1 MSNNNNNNHHFTR
14 FDSSG
19 FDYDNL
25 DTTPTSEAGA
35 CEVDQ
40 ELVHEFEDYYQN
52 YSSPQSRIY
61 TGDSVVPQL
70 AFEDTYIA
78 SSSITG
84 EEETFLVEGSLSPIN
99 FETLFP
105 LSPPQECF
113 NAPPSPP
120 PLQQIIGLEDKIN
133 EQCYSPQNEMAL
145 NIESSEVFLD
155 PQIEQFVEKSEES
168 ELFDEN
174 QENINPNNNDDINK
188 TFTIPEMPFFKEEPR
203 QYSEDLLKEI
213 AKKEKRDIKGMDL
226 TPEQHEKIKY
236 YRKQMSNA
244 KASKKKRDGTL
255 QLLASL
261 QRNSTTLTEEIKVL
275 KQQVHEVEME
285 NEKLRSIVKELKK

>member
-1 MSNNNNNNHHFTR
+1 
-14 FDSSG
+14 
-19 FDYDNL
+19 
-25 DTTPTSEAGA
+25 
-35 CEVDQ
+35 
-40 ELVHEFEDYYQN
+40 
-52 YSSPQSRIY
+52 
-61 TGDSVVPQL
+61 
-70 AFEDTYIA
+70 
-78 SSSITG
+78 
-84 EEETFLVEGSLSPIN
+84 
-99 FETLFP
+99 
-105 LSPPQECF
+105 
-113 NAPPSPP
+113 
-120 PLQQIIGLEDKIN
+120 
-133 EQCYSPQNEMAL
+133 MAL